1 MPVTKV
7 TKAVSIDR
15 TLYERFL
22 ELERKLKIPM
32 CLSNEVETGLRMRLD
47 ELERRFQFSSFNH

>member
-1 MPVTKV
+1 MPVTKI

-15 TLYERFL
+15 ALFERFL

-32 CLSNEVETGLRMRLD
+32 CLSNEVETGLKMRLD
-47 ELERRFQFSSFNH
+47 ELERRFQFSKPA